1 MRKDLMRFLEMMT
14 KIKNP
19 LKKVENNP
27 PPKFKP
33 GTGQPLNPNV
43 ITTEAGRVN
52 PNQILGYTEQG
63 IVTNA
68 QNNKGE
74 NNEEENNNNNERD

>member
-1 MRKDLMRFLEMMT
+1 MRKDLMRFQQMMT

-19 LKKVENNP
+19 LKKVENDP

-33 GTGQPLNPNV
+33 GTGQPLDPNV
-43 ITTEAGRVN
+43 ITTEAGRVK
-52 PNQILGYTEQG
+52 PKEILGYTERG

-68 QNNKGE
+68 QK
-74 NNEEENNNNNERD
+74 NEENNNNNNERD